1 MLVYG
6 NFLTAKWYR
15 IVWVSVALWEELYCY
30 DDNKRNQI
38 NYKLTMLI
46 AIIIS
51 IINIPLQIFWPALG
65 GHFLSWLYVPESQ
78 TQ

>member
-1 MLVYG
+1 MLVYV

-15 IVWVSVALWEELYCY
+15 IVWVSVALWEEFYCY
-30 DDNKRNQI
+30 DDNNRNKI
-38 NYKLTMLI
+38 NYKLTMII

-51 IINIPLQIFWPALG
+51 ISVQIFWPALG

>member
-1 MLVYG
+1 MLVYV

-15 IVWVSVALWEELYCY
+15 IVWVSVALWEEFYCY
-30 DDNKRNQI
+30 DDNKRNKI
-38 NYKLTMLI
+38 NYKLTMII

-51 IINIPLQIFWPALG
+51 ISVQIFWPALG

>member
-1 MLVYG
+1 MLVYV

-15 IVWVSVALWEELYCY
+15 IVWVSVALWEEFYCY

-38 NYKLTMLI
+38 NYKLTMII

-51 IINIPLQIFWPALG
+51 IINISVQIFWPALG